1 MIHQY
6 CAQLVLVAG
15 LLFQQASFEVISI
28 KISDGTVKTPMT
40 MTANP
45 SGIMFVNVT
54 ALDVIAN
61 AYSVKDYQV
70 AGPNSLKADRY
81 EIVARTPSPS
91 GDAQIKAMLQT
102 LLAERFKLV
111 VHHETK
117 DLSAYTITQGKNG
130 TKLRASQ
137 GGREN
142 SLSFQGN
149 KLAFRSYSIAALAK
163 FLSSLPS
170 IDHPVVDATG
180 LEGNFD
186 FEISIDAEG
195 NGPDAMKRA
204 MLEWASLFTDLDQQL
219 GLKVEAR
226 KGPIDT
232 IVVDR
237 IEKPTPN

>member
-1 MIHQY
+1 MINL
-6 CAQLVLVAG
+6 ALIAALW
-15 LLFQQASFEVISI
+15 FQQAAFEVVSI
-28 KISDGTVKTPMT
+28 KISDGSVKTPMT
-40 MTANP
+40 MSANP
-45 SGIMFVNVT
+45 GGIVYVNVT
-54 ALDVIAN
+54 ALDVITA

-70 AGPNSLKADRY
+70 SGPNSLKADRY
-81 EIVARTPSPS
+81 EIVARTAAPAD
-91 GDAQIKAMLQT
+91 DAQIKSMLQA
-102 LLAERFKLV
+102 LLADRFKLV
-111 VHHETK
+111 VHHESR

-149 KLAFRSYSIAALAK
+149 KLAFRNYSIAALAK

-180 LEGNFD
+180 MEGNFD
-186 FEISIDAEG
+186 FEISVDAEG
-195 NGPDAMKRA
+195 NGPDAVKRA
-204 MLEWASLFTDLDQQL
+204 MLEWPSLFTDLDQQL

-237 IEKPTPN
+237 IEKPTPNY

>member
-1 MIHQY
+1 MIL
-6 CAQLVLVAG
+6 QLALIAA
-15 LLFQQASFEVISI
+15 LWFQQAAFEVISI
-28 KISDGTVKTPMT
+28 KVSHGNVKPPMQ

-45 SGIMFVNVT
+45 SGIVFVNVT
-54 ALDVIAN
+54 AVDVIAA

-70 AGPNSLKADRY
+70 AGPNSLKGDRY

-91 GDAQIKAMLQT
+91 DDAKIKSMLQT
-102 LLAERFKLV
+102 LLADRFKLV
-111 VHHETK
+111 VHHESR

-130 TKLRASQ
+130 AKLRPTEIGQ
-137 GGREN
+137 EN
-142 SLSFQGN
+142 SLSFQGS
-149 KLAFRSYSIAALAK
+149 KLAFRNYSIAALAK

-170 IDHPVVDATG
+170 IDRPVIDASG
-180 LEGNFD
+180 LQGNFD
-186 FEISIDAEG
+186 FEISVDAEG
-195 NGPDAMKRA
+195 SGPDAVKRA

-237 IEKPTPN
+237 IEKPTAN